1 MAMTDVLET
10 EWHIVC
16 LGEVVLHHLETT
28 YQ

>member
-10 EWHIVC
+10 EWHIVY
-16 LGEVVLHHLETT
+16 LGEVVINHLETT